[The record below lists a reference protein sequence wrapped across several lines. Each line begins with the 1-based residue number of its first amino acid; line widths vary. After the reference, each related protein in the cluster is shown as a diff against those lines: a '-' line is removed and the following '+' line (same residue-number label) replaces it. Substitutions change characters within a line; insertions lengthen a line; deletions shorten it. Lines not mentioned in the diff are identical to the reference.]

1 MVFIYKGQVNI
12 EQKNLSALLR
22 AAETLQIR
30 GLSGGD
36 IFANE
41 SYRKLVESE
50 ETMDGADLLEASV
63 REEAPN
69 PKKRRKTSKNQQNNS
84 ILEKALTPGPSTH
97 SETSCEALLS
107 EQNTKDSDCLMQ
119 EPVNSPVYHR
129 LEMKVYSS
137 TKLFFQIVVIK
148 LYSFSAG

>member
-36 IFANE
+36 IFAND
-41 SYRKLVESE
+41 SYRKLVDSE
-50 ETMDGADLLEASV
+50 GPMDEAEPIEASA

-69 PKKRRKTSKNQQNNS
+69 PKKKRKTSKSQQNNS
-84 ILEKALTPGPSTH
+84 ILEKALTPGTTTH

-119 EPVNSPVYHR
+119 EPINSPVYHR
-129 LEMKVYSS
+129 LEMKVSL
-137 TKLFFQIVVIK
+137 LFNI
-148 LYSFSAG
+148 